1 MLGLGPPE
9 LIIIALVILA
19 LFGYKKLPD
28 AARAIGRS
36 ARIFKAETKGLRDD
50 PAPRDLESKAE
61 AQYVR
66 DTARRPPPPRRR
78 AAPTA
83 SAAPPASSRPPRRHS
98 LGRPVAVCDPGCR
111 LPPRL
116 RLPPRGVGRPVAVGH
131 AGPGAGPPALR
142 HPLTPGRLP

>member
-66 DTARRPPPPRRR
+66 ETPPPATPPPPP
-78 AAPTA
+78 ATPPPPTA
-83 SAAPPASSRPPRRHS
+83 ASPTPSPSPSPTPSATPAPSPAPSPSATPAQSAAPVPPQ
-98 LGRPVAVCDPGCR
+98 PE
-111 LPPRL
+111 
-116 RLPPRGVGRPVAVGH
+116 
-131 AGPGAGPPALR
+131 
-142 HPLTPGRLP
+142 TF

>member
-36 ARIFKAETKGLRDD
+36 ARILKAETKGLHDD

-66 DTARRPPPPRRR
+66 ETPPPATPPPPAAASPTPAPSPSPAASPAPSPSATPARP
-78 AAPTA
+78 AAPV
-83 SAAPPASSRPPRRHS
+83 PPQSETH
-98 LGRPVAVCDPGCR
+98 
-111 LPPRL
+111 
-116 RLPPRGVGRPVAVGH
+116 
-131 AGPGAGPPALR
+131 
-142 HPLTPGRLP
+142 

>member
-1 MLGLGPPE
+1 MGLGPPE

-61 AQYVR
+61 AEYVR
-66 DTARRPPPPRRR
+66 DTPPP
-78 AAPTA
+78 
-83 SAAPPASSRPPRRHS
+83 AAPPAPPQA
-98 LGRPVAVCDPGCR
+98 PA
-111 LPPRL
+111 PP
-116 RLPPRGVGRPVAVGH
+116 PPTAASP
-131 AGPGAGPPALR
+131 PPAA
-142 HPLTPGRLP
+142 TPTPATGATAAPSPTVEPAPVPPQSETR

>member
-9 LIIIALVILA
+9 LIIIAIVILA

-36 ARIFKAETKGLRDD
+36 ARILKAETKGLHDD

-66 DTARRPPPPRRR
+66 ETPPPAAPPPPAAASPTPAPSPSPAASPAPSPSATPARP
-78 AAPTA
+78 AAPV
-83 SAAPPASSRPPRRHS
+83 PPQSETH
-98 LGRPVAVCDPGCR
+98 
-111 LPPRL
+111 
-116 RLPPRGVGRPVAVGH
+116 
-131 AGPGAGPPALR
+131 
-142 HPLTPGRLP
+142 

>member
-9 LIIIALVILA
+9 LIIIALLILA

-36 ARIFKAETKGLRDD
+36 ARIFKAETKGLHDD

-66 DTARRPPPPRRR
+66 ETPPPTTPPPATPTPPAAASPTPAPSATPEPSPTPAASPAPSPSATPAQP
-78 AAPTA
+78 AAPQSET
-83 SAAPPASSRPPRRHS
+83 R
-98 LGRPVAVCDPGCR
+98 
-111 LPPRL
+111 
-116 RLPPRGVGRPVAVGH
+116 
-131 AGPGAGPPALR
+131 
-142 HPLTPGRLP
+142 